1 MQAIHTHFDNL
12 KINSRHRRIVMA
24 AGLGIFLDGY
34 DLSIIAVAL
43 LLLKPQWHLGPTQM
57 GLLGAATLAGA
68 ALGGLIGGRI
78 ADRFGRKVLYLIDVA
93 TFFIAAIVSG
103 FAWDVTSL
111 IVLRFVLGIGVGMDY
126 PLSSSYIAE
135 FMPKMQRGSGLSWA
149 FTLWMIGAAVSA
161 VVGLLLLQTGP
172 DAWRWMFISGALP
185 ALAVLWLRRNL
196 PETPRWYIAHNR
208 PEDAIRV
215 LRQISPGVDEGIL
228 RAAMADQQKDERPLR
243 AWATLFQASW
253 LRRTLLI
260 LLPWMMMDISGYGL
274 IIYLPTL
281 LGSFGVHSHRAALI
295 WNIIFDLVA
304 LGGIALLALTT
315 RRLGRLLPQN
325 IGFALDVLFL
335 GTLGLVALFT
345 APPLWLLAIAL
356 FGYTFANN
364 FGPGSTTW
372 FLPVELFPTDLR
384 ASAHGLATACSR
396 VAAATSVF
404 LLPSVHAAVGDG
416 WLMLILAATALL
428 GLMVTLLLGKN
439 MEPGNRS
446 LEEISTSKEELALQS
461 AA

>member
-1 MQAIHTHFDNL
+1 
-12 KINSRHRRIVMA
+12 
-24 AGLGIFLDGY
+24 
-34 DLSIIAVAL
+34 
-43 LLLKPQWHLGPTQM
+43 
-57 GLLGAATLAGA
+57 AATLAGA

-172 DAWRWMFISGALP
+172 EAWRWMFVSGALP

-208 PEDAIRV
+208 PEDALRV
-215 LRQISPGVDEGIL
+215 LRQISPEVDEATL
-228 RAAMADQQKDERPLR
+228 HAAMADQQKDERPLR
-243 AWATLFQASW
+243 AWATLFQSSW

-281 LGSFGVHSHRAALI
+281 LGSFGVHSHTAALI

-416 WLMLILAATALL
+416 WLMLILASTALL
-428 GLMVTLLLGKN
+428 GLIVTLLLGKN

-446 LEEISTSKEELALQS
+446 LEEISTSPEEEVLQP